1 MEGGG
6 QWSGLGFA
14 LRMGMTD
21 RFPVIQRLRSGGSAE
36 QSGCIFVGNLI
47 ISIDGRSMDGI
58 PLSEILRLLGEGDWG
73 TSINVGILR
82 LKGSR
87 GALQDQNITT
97 IVALRRGLG
106 QTSSLISPVSALYP
120 NKSTNN
126 SIALPGEAHEQ
137 NRVEIEYT
145 GPCRIIVLQ
154 RTYDAKRTRVG
165 VGMILQR
172 LLSSGQML
180 VVGMP
185 ESGVSA
191 ESGQVFI
198 GDVLHQIDNVPTSGK
213 SLEDVD
219 KMIQGLPGT
228 AVVLMLQSTTRQ
240 KEAMEAASHTNLYS
254 FRHSDTNK
262 STNYVQQVALR
273 RKRPSPAETAP
284 FRTMSDGTPAGALGI
299 ALEHAPDQGIFISHL
314 VENGSAALSG
324 QLESGSR
331 LMAVDGVD
339 VTGRGLPEI
348 YQMLSGRI
356 NTEVIIACRH
366 ADADMLLDPSPD
378 EPIFDD
384 IPDHTDI
391 PCEGA
396 MEPLRQHPLSPM
408 DYPESPS
415 FRGLAAS
422 EEPVSLFHTPL
433 PNRNVK
439 STAHV
444 VSTQIPASNVD
455 HSFSPVIRPTPP
467 PPSNPLPPLD
477 YPQTIHAILNPRFD
491 LMSYPTSPVNMI
503 TYASPFVTT
512 PSIESVMQRENPT
525 LPTVDYLES
534 TPKMKSYV
542 HGAGGASLSVLVLG
556 VSDLTDTT
564 HGDRIVRFLL
574 CIVCSF
580 ACPCI
585 KDWWCRWPSSDAHSN
600 EGLNSLERAYTQS
613 KEP

>member
-1 MEGGG
+1 
-6 QWSGLGFA
+6 
-14 LRMGMTD
+14 
-21 RFPVIQRLRSGGSAE
+21 
-36 QSGCIFVGNLI
+36 
-47 ISIDGRSMDGI
+47 
-58 PLSEILRLLGEGDWG
+58 
-73 TSINVGILR
+73 
-82 LKGSR
+82 
-87 GALQDQNITT
+87 
-97 IVALRRGLG
+97 
-106 QTSSLISPVSALYP
+106 
-120 NKSTNN
+120 
-126 SIALPGEAHEQ
+126 
-137 NRVEIEYT
+137 
-145 GPCRIIVLQ
+145 
-154 RTYDAKRTRVG
+154 
-165 VGMILQR
+165 MILQR
-172 LLSSGQML
+172 LLSSSQLL

-213 SLEDVD
+213 SLEDIV

-240 KEAMEAASHTNLYS
+240 KEAMDAASHTHLYSSHTNLYS
-254 FRHSDTNK
+254 TRHSHTNK
-262 STNYVQQVALR
+262 STNHVQQVALC
-273 RKRPSPAETAP
+273 RKWPSPAEPAP

-299 ALEHAPDQGIFISHL
+299 ALVHAPDQGIFISHL

-324 QLESGSR
+324 QVESRSR

-339 VTGRGLPEI
+339 VAGRGLPEI

-356 NTEVIIACRH
+356 NTEVIVAFRH

-444 VSTQIPASNVD
+444 VSTQIPASNID
-455 HSFSPVIRPTPP
+455 HSFSSVIRPAPP
-467 PPSNPLPPLD
+467 PPSNPLSPLN
-477 YPQTIHAILNPRFD
+477 YPQTIHAISKPKFD
-491 LMSYPTSPVNMI
+491 PMSYPTSPVNMI

-512 PSIESVMQRENPT
+512 PSIESAMQREKQT
-525 LPTVDYLES
+525 LSPVDFSES
-534 TPKMKSYV
+534 TPKMKAGGN
-542 HGAGGASLSVLVLG
+542 GAGGASLSVLVLG

-580 ACPCI
+580 ACLCI

-600 EGLNSLERAYTQS
+600 EGLNSLERAVYTL
-613 KEP
+613 KRAVYTLKRTLVTNA